1 MTQLNGSTDEFKKID
16 LAITRESHY
25 GTVAE
30 PTYSGIL
37 SFMRRAYTKALEGVD
52 VAVVGVPFDLAV
64 SNRPGARFGPRAVRE
79 ASAQLAWGK
88 AWGWGLDPFDTL
100 NVIDWGDC
108 LFDPGR
114 PDQVPDKL
122 YQQFTQ
128 LVDSGVATLAL
139 GGDHFIS
146 YPIVKAYAQKH
157 GALSLIHF
165 DAHCDTW
172 RDESDRIDHGT
183 MFFHAAEQG
192 LVDPERSAQI
202 GIRTHNSES
211 HGYNVFD
218 ADTVHRDGVAQ
229 IAQRVKHIVGDR
241 PCYIT
246 FDIDCLD
253 PSCAPGTGTP
263 VIGGL
268 SSAQALELLRAL
280 AGVNVVGMDVVEVS
294 PSYDVGQITSL
305 AAATVALNLLCLFA
319 ANKQ

>member
-1 MTQLNGSTDEFKKID
+1 MDDLNSGTDEFKQID
-16 LAITRESHY
+16 LAITRDSHY
-25 GTVAE
+25 GTMAE

-37 SFMRRAYTKALEGVD
+37 SFMRRAYTKELSDVD

-64 SNRPGARFGPRAVRE
+64 TNRPGARFGPRAVRE

-88 AWGWGLDPFDTL
+88 AWGWGLDPFDQL
-100 NVIDWGDC
+100 NVTDWGDC

-114 PDQVPDKL
+114 PEQVPERL
-122 YQQFTQ
+122 YQQFKQ
-128 LVDSGVATLAL
+128 LVDNQVATLAI

-146 YPIVKAYAQKH
+146 YPIIKAYAQKY

-172 RDESDRIDHGT
+172 RDDSGRIDHGT
-183 MFFHAAEQG
+183 MFFHAAQQG

-211 HGYNVFD
+211 HGFNVFD
-218 ADTVHRDGVAQ
+218 ADTVHRVGARE
-229 IAQRVKHIVGDR
+229 IAANVRAIVGDR

-263 VIGGL
+263 VVGGL
-268 SSAQALELLRAL
+268 QSAQALELLRGL

-305 AAATVALNLLCLFA
+305 AAATMALNLLCLFA
-319 ANKQ
+319 AKS